1 MYFITGTNSQ
11 GNDYRQFTD
20 GGYSYRNRNEG
31 VERGQPGSTS
41 STYHVTK
48 SGHAFYENK
57 AGGYGFHENP
67 NTGVRTY
74 HDTGKGGKK

>member
-1 MYFITGTNSQ
+1 MYFFTGTNSQ
-11 GNDYRQFTD
+11 GNDYRHFTD

-48 SGHAFYENK
+48 SGHAFYK
-57 AGGYGFHENP
+57 AAGYGFHQNP
-67 NTGVRTY
+67 NGERTY
-74 HDTGKGGKK
+74 NTGKGGKK